1 MQHSINDNNNIIYS
15 VLMYSHLRNIN
26 NLFEIILLKYNVIE
40 FFMIFKIMGHVYDIN
55 IQTATAFLSES
66 FNMTERQRR
75 NACLREA
82 RVLIIV
88 RTERGIPYRQHNS
101 FVKIID

>member
-1 MQHSINDNNNIIYS
+1 
-15 VLMYSHLRNIN
+15 
-26 NLFEIILLKYNVIE
+26 
-40 FFMIFKIMGHVYDIN
+40 MIFKIMGHVFDIN

-82 RVLIIV
+82 CVLIIV
-88 RTERGIPYRQHNS
+88 RNERGIPYRQHS

>member
-1 MQHSINDNNNIIYS
+1 
-15 VLMYSHLRNIN
+15 
-26 NLFEIILLKYNVIE
+26 
-40 FFMIFKIMGHVYDIN
+40 MGHVYDIN

-82 RVLIIV
+82 CVLIIV
-88 RTERGIPYRQHNS
+88 ESRARHPVCIPATVVVVSDNQR
-101 FVKIID
+101 